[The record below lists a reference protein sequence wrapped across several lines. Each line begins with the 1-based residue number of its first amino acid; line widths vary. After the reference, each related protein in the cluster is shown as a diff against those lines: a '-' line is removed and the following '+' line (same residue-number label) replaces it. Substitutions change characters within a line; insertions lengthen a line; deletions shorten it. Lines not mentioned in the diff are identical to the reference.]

1 MVTETESRMESLRV
15 QLDRARQTA
24 LNERVH
30 QEPAPSRCACAACK
44 SQACTHAQGTRLAWP
59 SGELRTALHAAC
71 DMLQVRLE
79 ADADV
84 VREREQVAA
93 LHAEVRRRSRF
104 LVALVRAARH
114 AQVRDL
120 KAKLHTA
127 QHESAKL
134 ADTDTQRQIARLKA
148 DHADELAQL
157 RALHENAL
165 AAVRPPWWP
174 DCRRRDQRVLV
185 STATAHGG
193 HRYRFV

>member
-1 MVTETESRMESLRV
+1 
-15 QLDRARQTA
+15 
-24 LNERVH
+24 
-30 QEPAPSRCACAACK
+30 
-44 SQACTHAQGTRLAWP
+44 
-59 SGELRTALHAAC
+59 
-71 DMLQVRLE
+71 MLQVRLE

-93 LHAEVRRRSRF
+93 LHAEVRRRLRF
-104 LVALVRAARH
+104 VVALVRAARH

-127 QHESAKL
+127 QHEAARL

-165 AAVRPPWWP
+165 AAVRPPWGGLAWEGP
-174 DCRRRDQRVLV
+174 KGASEYCDSARRPPTSMCAPQ
-185 STATAHGG
+185 
-193 HRYRFV
+193 FVCTFCAADSIDVAVH

>member
-1 MVTETESRMESLRV
+1 MESLRV

-30 QEPAPSRCACAACK
+30 QEPARPCACAACK
-44 SQACTHAQGTRLAWP
+44 SQACTHAQARG
-59 SGELRTALHAAC
+59 LRGHPATYAGSVRGRCCKLHATC
-71 DMLQVRLE
+71 WQVRLE

-93 LHAEVRRRSRF
+93 LHAEVRRRLRF
-104 LVALVRAARH
+104 VVALVRAARH

-127 QHESAKL
+127 QHEAAKL

-165 AAVRPPWWP
+165 AAVRPPW
-174 DCRRRDQRVLV
+174 
-185 STATAHGG
+185 GG
-193 HRYRFV
+193 LA

>member
-1 MVTETESRMESLRV
+1 MQVTGMHA
-15 QLDRARQTA
+15 RA
-24 LNERVH
+24 
-30 QEPAPSRCACAACK
+30 
-44 SQACTHAQGTRLAWP
+44 GTRLSWP
-59 SGELRTALHAAC
+59 SGDLRRLRAWPLLQTAC
-71 DMLQVRLE
+71 WQVRLE

-93 LHAEVRRRSRF
+93 LHAEVRRRLRF
-104 LVALVRAARH
+104 VVALVRAARH

-127 QHESAKL
+127 QHEAAKL

-165 AAVRPPWWP
+165 AAVRSP
-174 DCRRRDQRVLV
+174 
-185 STATAHGG
+185 
-193 HRYRFV
+193 